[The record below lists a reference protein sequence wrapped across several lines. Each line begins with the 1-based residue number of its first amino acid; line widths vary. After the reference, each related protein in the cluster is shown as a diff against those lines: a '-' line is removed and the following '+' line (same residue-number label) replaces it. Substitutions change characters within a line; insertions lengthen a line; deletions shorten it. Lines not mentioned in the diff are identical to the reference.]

1 MRTAWMGTVVKGRRE
16 KTGRRGKGYASLFYW
31 VTFFFFFFSPER
43 KNLSPQEEKND
54 LKKVLQYRL
63 EELTFLKEEKKY
75 VDSLLKLCEGVKHL
89 IEGAILMNYN
99 AQN

>member
-1 MRTAWMGTVVKGRRE
+1 MDCSQSEKGKDGSPWKRICFFVLL
-16 KTGRRGKGYASLFYW
+16 GH
-31 VTFFFFFFSPER
+31 FFFFLFSPER